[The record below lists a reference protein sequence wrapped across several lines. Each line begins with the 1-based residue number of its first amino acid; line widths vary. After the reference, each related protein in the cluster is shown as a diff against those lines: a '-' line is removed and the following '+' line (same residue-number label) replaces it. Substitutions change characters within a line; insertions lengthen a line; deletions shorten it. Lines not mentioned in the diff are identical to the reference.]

1 MADKTNAWKFNIP
14 EQGETDSAEVYR
26 ANIEAIDAALLDGEQ
41 RAAVAGFVAEGGL
54 LGQLDGSDGEEGDV
68 YDIIHTAPDNAIPPS
83 KVTTSHYHHA
93 PKRVPKAD
101 SADFAASAATATA
114 LSPALKVNGE
124 PVGGSNDISVV
135 RVAWGT
141 LPPSTGWAAFG
152 MSAPNRGDI
161 YIQTLS

>member
-1 MADKTNAWKFNIP
+1 MAEKTNAWEFNIP

-54 LGQLDGSDGEEGDV
+54 LGQLDGSDGEEGDA
-68 YDIIHTAPDNAIPPS
+68 YDAIHTAPSRIPP
-83 KVTTSHYHHA
+83 KVTKSHYHHA
-93 PKRVPKAD
+93 PQRVPSAD
-101 SADFAASAATATA
+101 RADFAASAATAAA
-114 LSPALKVNGE
+114 LSPALKVNGA
-124 PVGGSNDISVV
+124 PVGDSNDISVV

-141 LPPSTGWAAFG
+141 LPPATGWAAFG
-152 MSAPNRGDI
+152 MSAPNRGDL